1 MESSL
6 AKLFGSIENWKGA
19 KSFGKVLSTK
29 NTRTK
34 VSGISS
40 SGKAFFSYAALLLC
54 KENSRDKRTF
64 LYIAPNDYEARKIYE
79 DLNSMSGGGA
89 VLVEPYEYM
98 LYDAFAKSA
107 DVEFRRMETINRIIK
122 GEFEIVVVSPAAF
135 MQYMVS
141 PEKLKKCFIEIDAGM
156 ICEPYELCDRLA
168 AIGYERVSQVD
179 GKGQFAL
186 RGDILDVFASNEQN
200 PARIEF
206 FDNEIDTVRYFDITT
221 QRTIESIDGIEVF
234 PRNEY
239 CITDDKEEISVK
251 SRILDSL
258 GNKLVVLRN
267 RKMDA
272 AADKAEKRIMSD
284 VEKLRMGR
292 FPGMDRYIPFI
303 NGRKYTIADYLE
315 NVTVILDEPEK
326 AKITINTVLG
336 EHTRI
341 CETVSENSPLL
352 DETVNMFM
360 SCDEFFDA
368 AKNCFNSIITEE
380 FSAESDY
387 SVNFDDL
394 GDCDGNREL
403 QSNVLNEKVRSGYTV
418 YMFAANSQR
427 LEKLP
432 DYAEEQFP
440 EIDCEFLLGGVR
452 NDFVSPDFKIVV
464 MGDKWFSGEKNKRK
478 TKKQKVK
485 TLNFFADVHP
495 GDYVV
500 HDIHGIGRFD
510 GVEKLEVEGIKKDFI
525 KISYKD
531 NGVLYVPTY
540 QLGSVEKY
548 IGPEGSAPKINKLG
562 GAEWSKIKAKVKES
576 LRTYAAELVEL
587 YAKRS
592 KLKGYAFS
600 EDTVWQKEFEDGFAH
615 VETDDQIKCVEE
627 IKADM
632 EQPRPME
639 RLLCGDVGFGK
650 TEVALRAAFKA
661 ICDGK
666 QVAFLVPT
674 TVLAMQHYKNFVE
687 RFKDFPI
694 NIDYLCRFKTAKQ
707 REIVKANARSGR
719 IDLLVGTHSILQ
731 KGIDFKNLGLLIIDE
746 EQRFGVMHKEKLKS
760 RWPEIDILS
769 LSATPIPR
777 TLHMSLSGI
786 RDISVLSEPPGE
798 RLPVQTYVTAKDPA
812 LIKNAVYREM
822 SRHGQIFYLY
832 NRVRTIEEK
841 RYQLQM
847 LIPEARIAVAHGQM
861 SERELE
867 DIIAAFLAG
876 EYDILLC
883 TTIIESGIDMP
894 NVNTMIIEDGDRL
907 GLAQLY
913 QIRGR
918 VGRSNKL
925 AYAYVLFDGEKTL
938 TEDAEKR
945 LRTIKEYT
953 EFGSGFKIAMRDLEI
968 RGAGSVLG
976 ERQHGQLAV
985 VGYDSYCRLLGE
997 VVAEEKGEETPV
1009 ETFVN
1014 IEIRLNSFISADY
1027 IEDDNA
1033 RLETYRKI
1041 ATVTNDDDISDLT
1054 DELLDRYGEVPEN
1067 VMNLMSVAK
1076 IRSMSERCGISSIIQ
1091 QPRRIVFVPAPGIS
1105 LAKIAEP
1112 FSTGRVSA
1120 DYMRRITVNT
1130 GSDPYIAVKISS
1142 ERGLTQSDDEYA
1154 GEIMSE
1160 IEEFLKIILADETT
1174 S

>member
-1 MESSL
+1 MESS
-6 AKLFGSIENWKGA
+6 KEMLFRSIENWKDA
-19 KSFGKVLSTK
+19 KSFGKVLSSK
-29 NTRTK
+29 NTQPK
-34 VSGISS
+34 VGGISA
-40 SGKAFFSYAALLLC
+40 SGKAFFSYAASLMC
-54 KENSRDKRTF
+54 NRNSASKRPF
-64 LYIAPNDYEARKIYE
+64 LYIAPNDYEARKMYE
-79 DLNSMSGGGA
+79 DLSSMSDGRV
-89 VLVEPYEYM
+89 VLIEPYEYM

-107 DVEFRRMETINRIIK
+107 DVEFRRMESINRIIK
-122 GEFEIVVVSPAAF
+122 GDFEIVVTSPAAF

-141 PEKLKKCFIEIDAGM
+141 PEKLRECFLKIESGS
-156 ICEPYELCDRLA
+156 ICEPHDLCDKLT
-168 AIGYERVSQVD
+168 AIGYERVLQVD
-179 GKGQFAL
+179 GKGQYAL

-200 PARIEF
+200 PVRIEF

-221 QRTIESIDGIEVF
+221 QRTIESVDGIEVF

-239 CITDDKEEISVK
+239 CITDDKEEILIK
-251 SRILDSL
+251 SHILDSL
-258 GNKLVVLRN
+258 ENKLIILRN
-267 RKMDA
+267 KKLDA
-272 AADKAEKRIMSD
+272 AADRAEKRIMSD
-284 VEKLRMGR
+284 IEKLRMGR

-303 NGRKYTIADYLE
+303 TERKYTLVDYIE
-315 NVTVILDEPEK
+315 NVTVVFDEPEK
-326 AKITINTVLG
+326 AKTTINTVLD

-341 CETVSENSPLL
+341 CETVAENSPLL
-352 DETVNMFM
+352 DETINMFM
-360 SCDEFFDA
+360 TFDEFCESI
-368 AKNCFNSIITEE
+368 KSGFNSVIIEE
-380 FSAESDY
+380 FSAECDY
-387 SVNFDDL
+387 SVKFADL
-394 GDCDGNREL
+394 GDCDGNRAL
-403 QSNVLNEKVRSGYTV
+403 QRQLLYEKNKSGHAV
-418 YMFAANSQR
+418 YMFAANRQR

-432 DYAEEQFP
+432 DYASEQFP
-440 EIDCEFLLGGVR
+440 DVKCEFLMGGVR
-452 NDFVSPDFKIVV
+452 NDFASPDFKIVV
-464 MGDKWFSGEKNKRK
+464 MGDKWFSGDKNKK
-478 TKKQKVK
+478 KIKKQTAK

-510 GVEKLEVEGIKKDFI
+510 GVEKLEVEGVKKDFI

-592 KLKGYAFS
+592 QLKGFAFS
-600 EDTVWQKEFEDGFAH
+600 EDTVWQKEFEDGFLFE
-615 VETDDQIKCVEE
+615 ETDDQIKCAEE

-674 TVLAMQHYKNFVE
+674 TVLAMQHYKNFVK
-687 RFKDFPI
+687 RFKSFPI

-707 REIVKANARSGR
+707 REAVKENVKSGK

-746 EQRFGVMHKEKLKS
+746 EQRFGVMHKEKLKT

-812 LIKNAVYREM
+812 VIKNAVYREM
-822 SRHGQIFYLY
+822 ARHGQIFYLY

-841 RYQLQM
+841 RFELQL

-867 DIIAAFLAG
+867 DIISAFIEG
-876 EYDILLC
+876 QYDILLC

-925 AYAYVLFDGEKTL
+925 AYAYVLFDGGKSL

-985 VGYDSYCRLLGE
+985 VGYDAYCRLLGE
-997 VVAEEKGEETPV
+997 VVAEEKGEETTA

-1014 IEIRLNSFISADY
+1014 IEIRLNSFISSDY
-1027 IEDDNA
+1027 IEDENA
-1033 RLETYRKI
+1033 RLEMYRKI
-1041 ATVTNDDDISDLT
+1041 ANITNDDDISDLT
-1054 DELLDRYGEVPEN
+1054 DELLDRYGDVPDN
-1067 VMNLMSVAK
+1067 VINLMSVAK
-1076 IRSMSERCGISSIIQ
+1076 IRSMSEKCGFASIIQ
-1091 QPRRIVFVPAPGIS
+1091 QPKRIVFVPAQGMS

-1112 FSTGRVSA
+1112 FSKGKISGE
-1120 DYMRRITVNT
+1120 YIRRITVNT
-1130 GSDPYIAVKISS
+1130 GSEPYIALKILT
-1142 ERGLTQSDDEYA
+1142 ERGIAQSDDEYA
-1154 GEIMSE
+1154 KKIICE
-1160 IEEFLKIILADETT
+1160 IEEFLNIILTGKDEM
-1174 S
+1174 

>member
-1 MESSL
+1 M
-6 AKLFGSIENWKGA
+6 SIENWKDSE
-19 KSFGKVLSTK
+19 SFKKVLSSK
-29 NTRTK
+29 NN
-34 VSGISS
+34 VMNIGGISS
-40 SGKAFFSYAALLLC
+40 SGKAFFSHAVCRMCLRSSR
-54 KENSRDKRTF
+54 KERTF
-64 LYIAPNDYEARKIYE
+64 LYIAPNDLEARKVYE
-79 DLNSMSGGGA
+79 ELNSFTNGSA
-89 VLVEPYEYM
+89 VIVEPYEYM

-107 DVEFRRMETINRIIK
+107 DVEFRRMEAINRIIK
-122 GEFEIVVVSPAAF
+122 NDFSIAVTSPTAF
-135 MQYMVS
+135 MQYMAD
-141 PEKLKKCFIEIDAGM
+141 PGKIKKCFLNIETGSVY
-156 ICEPYELCDRLA
+156 EPYELADKLTS
-168 AIGYERVSQVD
+168 IGYERVSQVD

-186 RGDILDVFASNEQN
+186 RGDILDVFASNEVN
-200 PARIEF
+200 PVRIEF
-206 FDNEIDTVRYFDITT
+206 FDNEIDTVRYFDIVS
-221 QRTIESIDGIEVF
+221 QRTIESADSVEIF
-234 PRNEY
+234 PRNEF
-239 CITDDKEEISVK
+239 CIASDEEENLIK
-251 SRILDSL
+251 SRIFDALE
-258 GNKLVVLRN
+258 NKLILLRD
-267 RKMDA
+267 KKLDLL
-272 AADKAEKRIMSD
+272 ADKTEKRVSSD
-284 VEKLRMGR
+284 AEKLRLGR
-292 FPGMDRYIPFI
+292 FPGMDRYIPFVT
-303 NGRKYTIADYLE
+303 GKKYTLADYFE
-315 NVTVILDEPEK
+315 NVTVFIDDMEK
-326 AKITINTVLG
+326 AVQTVNTVLD

-341 CETVSENSPLL
+341 CEAVSETSPLL

-360 SCDEFFDA
+360 SP
-368 AKNCFNSIITEE
+368 EE
-380 FSAESDY
+380 FCEAVKSGFNAVVYEEFAMNPDF
-387 SVNFDDL
+387 SVKIDDL
-394 GDCDGNREL
+394 GDFDGNREL
-403 QSNVLNEKVRSGYTV
+403 QRRLLSEKTKEGYTI
-418 YMFAANSQR
+418 YMFAANRQR
-427 LEKLP
+427 FEKLP
-432 DYAEEQFP
+432 SYAEEQFP
-440 EIDCEFLLGGVR
+440 DAKCEFLIGGVKK
-452 NDFVSPDFKIVV
+452 DFVSPDLRIVV
-464 MGDKWFSGEKNKRK
+464 MGDKWFSGENGKRK
-478 TKKQKVK
+478 QKKQKVK

-510 GVEKLEVEGIKKDFI
+510 GVENLEVEGVKKDFI

-592 KLKGYAFS
+592 KLKGFAFS
-600 EDTVWQKEFEDGFAH
+600 EDTVWQKEFEDGFMH
-615 VETDDQIKCVEE
+615 EETEDQIKCSEE

-687 RFKDFPI
+687 RFKDFPV

-707 REIVKANARSGR
+707 RDLVKEKVSSGK

-746 EQRFGVMHKEKLKS
+746 EQRFGVMHKEKLKT

-798 RLPVQTYVTAKDPA
+798 RLPVQTYVTTKDPA

-822 SRHGQIFYLY
+822 SRHGQVFYLY

-841 RYQLQM
+841 RFELEM

-867 DIIAAFLAG
+867 DIIAAFLEG

-894 NVNTMIIEDGDRL
+894 NVNTMIIEDGDKL

-918 VGRSNKL
+918 VGRSNRR
-925 AYAYVLFDGEKTL
+925 AYAYVLYDGNKTL
-938 TEDAEKR
+938 SEDAEKR
-945 LRTIKEYT
+945 LRTIKEFT

-985 VGYDSYCRLLGE
+985 VGYDAYCRLLGE
-997 VVAEEKGEETPV
+997 VVAEEKGEDVSV

-1014 IEIRLNSFISADY
+1014 IEIKLNSFISSDY
-1027 IEDDNA
+1027 IEDENA
-1033 RLETYRKI
+1033 RLEMYRKI
-1041 ATVTNDDDISDLT
+1041 ATVTSDDDISDLT
-1054 DELLDRYGEVPEN
+1054 DELLDRYGDVPAN
-1067 VMNLMSVAK
+1067 VLNLMSVAK
-1076 IRSMSERCGISSIIQ
+1076 IRSMSEKCGFVSIIQ
-1091 QPRRIVFVPAPGIS
+1091 QPKRIVFVPAPGTS
-1105 LAKIAEP
+1105 LAKLAAP
-1112 FSTGRVSA
+1112 FSKGENLA
-1120 DYMRRITVNT
+1120 EYAKRIIVNT
-1130 GSDPYIAVKISS
+1130 GTEPYIAIKIDF
-1142 ERGLTQSDDEYA
+1142 ERGYAQSDDEYA
-1154 GEIMSE
+1154 KVIMAE
-1160 IEEFLKIILADETT
+1160 IEKFLKLIVSYEDKI

>member
-1 MESSL
+1 MENSKE
-6 AKLFGSIENWKGA
+6 KLFRSIENWKDA
-19 KSFGKVLSTK
+19 KSFGKVLSSK
-29 NTRTK
+29 NTKTK
-34 VSGISS
+34 VGGISS
-40 SGKAFFSYAALLLC
+40 SGKAFFSYAVSLMC
-54 KENSRDKRTF
+54 NRNSNIRKSL
-64 LYIAPNDYEARKIYE
+64 LYIAPNDYEARKVYD
-79 DLNSMSGGGA
+79 DLNSLSEGNA

-107 DVEFRRMETINRIIK
+107 DVEFRRMEAINRIIK
-122 GEFEIVVVSPAAF
+122 GDYEVVVTSPAAF

-141 PEKLKKCFIEIDAGM
+141 PEKIKECFIKIESGLVS
-156 ICEPYELCDRLA
+156 EPYELCDRLT

-186 RGDILDVFASNEQN
+186 RGDILDIFASNEHN

-221 QRTIESIDGIEVF
+221 QRTIESVDEIEIF
-234 PRNEY
+234 PRNEFS
-239 CITDDKEEISVK
+239 ITDDKEEILIK
-251 SRILDSL
+251 SHILDSL
-258 GNKLVVLRN
+258 ENKLILLRN
-267 RKMDA
+267 KGLDTHA
-272 AADKAEKRIMSD
+272 SKAEKRIMSD

-303 NGRKYTIADYLE
+303 TGCKYTLADYLE
-315 NVTVILDEPEK
+315 NVTVVLDEPEK
-326 AKITINTVLG
+326 TKFTVETVLD

-352 DETVNMFM
+352 DETVNMLM
-360 SCDEFFDA
+360 DCNEFFEA
-368 AKNCFNSIITEE
+368 VASGFNSVITEE
-380 FSAESDY
+380 FSGDSDY
-387 SVNFDDL
+387 FVKFSDL
-394 GDCDGNREL
+394 GDCDGNRVL
-403 QSNVLNEKVRSGYTV
+403 QRKLLDEKTKAGHTV
-418 YMFAANSQR
+418 YMFAANIQR

-440 EIDCEFLLGGVR
+440 GIRCEFLAGGMK
-452 NDFVSPDFKIVV
+452 NDFVCSDFKIVV
-464 MGDKWFSGEKNKRK
+464 MGDKWFSGEKNKK
-478 TKKQKVK
+478 KAKKQKVK
-485 TLNFFADVHP
+485 TLNFFADVKP

-510 GVEKLEVEGIKKDFI
+510 GVEKLEVEGVKKDFI

-600 EDTVWQKEFEDGFAH
+600 EDTVWQKEFEDGFMFE
-615 VETDDQIKCVEE
+615 ETDDQMKCAEE

-666 QVAFLVPT
+666 QVAFMVPT

-687 RFKDFPI
+687 RFKSFPV
-694 NIDYLCRFKTAKQ
+694 NIDYLCRFKTPKQ
-707 REIVKANARSGR
+707 RDAVKENLKSGK
-719 IDLLVGTHSILQ
+719 IDLLVGTHSIIQ

-746 EQRFGVMHKEKLKS
+746 EQRFGVMHKEKLKT

-786 RDISVLSEPPGE
+786 RDISVLSEPPSE
-798 RLPVQTYVTAKDPA
+798 RLPVQTYVTARDPA

-822 SRHGQIFYLY
+822 ARHGQVFYLY

-841 RYQLQM
+841 RFELEL

-867 DIIAAFLAG
+867 DIISDFLAG

-894 NVNTMIIEDGDRL
+894 NVNTMIIEDGDKL

-925 AYAYVLFDGEKTL
+925 AYAYVLFDGGKSL

-985 VGYDSYCRLLGE
+985 VGYDAYCRLLGE
-997 VVAEEKGEETPV
+997 VVAEEKGETTTA

-1014 IEIRLNSFISADY
+1014 IEIRLNSFISSDY
-1027 IEDDNA
+1027 IEDENA
-1033 RLETYRKI
+1033 RLEMYRKI

-1054 DELLDRYGEVPEN
+1054 DELLDRYGDVPDN

-1076 IRSMSERCGISSIIQ
+1076 IRSMSEKCGFGSIIQ
-1091 QPRRIVFVPAPGIS
+1091 QPKRIVFVPAQGVS
-1105 LAKIAEP
+1105 FAKIAEP
-1112 FSTGRVSA
+1112 FAKGKLSSE
-1120 DYMRRITVNT
+1120 YIRRITVNT
-1130 GSDPYIAVKISS
+1130 GSDPYIALKILF
-1142 ERGLTQSDDEYA
+1142 ERGIAQSDDEYA
-1154 GEIMSE
+1154 KKIICE
-1160 IEEFLKIILADETT
+1160 IEEFLNIILTAGEQM
-1174 S
+1174 